1 MATLVLTAIGTALG
15 GPLGGAIGALAGR
28 ALDSAII
35 GSPKHEGPR
44 LKDLSVTTSSYG
56 AHIPRHFGRVRSA
69 GTIIWATDLVEHSK
83 KSGGGKGKPSV
94 TTYTYSISCAIA
106 LASRPVRRIGRIWA
120 DGDLLRGERGD
131 LKVGGKMRFYAGHA
145 DQAPDPLMAAAIG
158 PSCPAFRGLSY
169 VVFENLQLA
178 DFGNRLPSLT
188 FEIVADDNSIGLTEL
203 VPDRRVAHCAAQ
215 FDEITGFTHDGGSD
229 ADVMQAMRDFYPFA
243 FDAGGGRLAI
253 RLPSAVAG
261 DPVVD
266 LPPAVASRN
275 GEFARRTGTRRS
287 RTTTERADGVGLR
300 YYDLERDYQPG
311 LQRSRGRS
319 GSGWIETIEFPACLH
334 ADHARTLA
342 EKAAAQ
348 REQARETMAYRIATI
363 NPNLACGSLVRP
375 SGERGVW
382 RIQGWEWR
390 AEGVELELEAVD
402 VVASAGLIAGG
413 DPGVVN
419 AAPDRANGETILQ
432 AFELPWDGTGSGAER
447 KLYAA
452 ASSTAS
458 GWQGAELYV
467 DRGDGA
473 LLPAGTTT
481 RSRAIVGL
489 AMTALPAATPHLIDR
504 RSEVI
509 VQLADDGFG
518 LDQTDMAGLARGEN
532 RALIGGEI
540 IQFAHAVT
548 IGGGEW
554 RLSGLLRGR
563 GGTEDAVSSHLAGED
578 FALLD
583 ERLSLL
589 DAATRDGVS
598 SPTVYALGNGDA
610 EPVPATVRN
619 LGMFDRPLAP
629 VALRM
634 TEAEPGGIRLSWTR
648 RARGAWQWLDEV
660 DVPLP
665 EIAENYD
672 IRIVD
677 GAAQTTGWMTNTS
690 VLEFTAGE
698 WGAITARPEPRHI
711 EIRQIGTRSTSYPL
725 VSRI

>member
-1 MATLVLTAIGTALG
+1 MATMVLTAIGTALG

-56 AHIPRHFGRVRSA
+56 AHIPRHFGRVRAA

-106 LASRPVRRIGRIWA
+106 LASRPIRSIGRIWA
-120 DGDLLRGERGD
+120 DGDLLRGEQGD
-131 LKVGGKMRFYAGHA
+131 LKVGGKMRFYSGNG
-145 DQAPDPLMAAAIG
+145 DQAPDPLMVAAIG
-158 PSCPAFRGLSY
+158 AACPAFRGVSY

-178 DFGNRLPSLT
+178 DFGNRIPSLT
-188 FEIVADDNSIGLTEL
+188 FEIVADDHSVGLTEL
-203 VPDRRVAHCAAQ
+203 VPDRRVSHCSAQ
-215 FDEITGFTHDGGSD
+215 LNEITGFTQDGGSD

-243 FDAGGGRLAI
+243 LDAGGGRLAI
-253 RLPSAVAG
+253 RLPSATAG
-261 DPVVD
+261 DPVID
-266 LPPAVASRN
+266 LPPAVASKQ
-275 GEFARRTGTRRS
+275 GEFARRTGARRTRA
-287 RTTTERADGVGLR
+287 TTERTDGVGLR
-300 YYDLERDYQPG
+300 YYDVERDYQPG

-319 GSGWIETIEFPACLH
+319 GTGWIDTIEFPACLH
-334 ADHARTLA
+334 ADQARTLA

-363 NPNLACGSLVRP
+363 DPELACGSLVRP

-382 RIQGWEWR
+382 RVQGWEWR

-402 VVASAGLIAGG
+402 VVASAGLIATG

-432 AFELPWDGTGSGAER
+432 AFELPWDGAGSGADR
-447 KLYAA
+447 KIYAA
-452 ASSTAS
+452 ASSTAA

-473 LLPAGTTT
+473 LLPAGTAA

-489 AMTALPAATPHLIDR
+489 AMTALPIASPHVFDR
-504 RSEVI
+504 RSDVV
-509 VQLADDGFG
+509 VQLADAAFG
-518 LDQTDMAGLARGEN
+518 LDQTDEAGLARGEN
-532 RALIGGEI
+532 RALLGNEI
-540 IQFAHAVT
+540 IQFAHAT
-548 IGGGEW
+548 PIGGGEW

-563 GGTEDAVSSHLAGED
+563 GGTEDAIAGHSEGED

-589 DAATRDGVS
+589 DETLTDNMS
-598 SPTVYALGNGDA
+598 SPIAYAFGNGDH
-610 EPVPATVRN
+610 EPVAAGIRN
-619 LGMFDRPLAP
+619 LGIFDRPLAP
-629 VALRM
+629 VDMRIDA
-634 TEAEPGGIRLSWTR
+634 TPAGGRHISWTR

-665 EIAENYD
+665 EVVESYD
-672 IRIVD
+672 VRVED
-677 GAAQTTGWMTNTS
+677 GVGAATTWRSNTS
-690 VLEFTAGE
+690 VLELTAAQWAE
-698 WGAITARPEPRHI
+698 IAARPAPRRI
-711 EIRQIGTRSTSYPL
+711 EIRQIGLRSTSFPL
-725 VSRI
+725 VRNI